1 MLAQTRDSFLD
12 DEFGRPVESIMRCE
26 DFKSNF
32 ARRLSNR
39 YISRSSVS
47 GSRQDTVLK
56 LRPVEKQEIL
66 NNVPERIEQCSQLS
80 KSSNLEQNGEIVK
93 PPDKM
98 IKQNADMRGTEVN
111 ALNMEVDTLRW
122 QLAQTEA
129 NRQMHIALLKQ
140 IVTFLNRV
148 KEHIECQKHEPD
160 VRLDAVSPMVFP
172 STLNITDLPRSRS
185 VLHVSKNLDYSIS
198 PVKKMSTRKISKSI
212 SNVNGYKDCS
222 SIWSHSKLSLVS
234 ENETGQK
241 LTEEMSRLIT
251 LANTVLSTKLPD
263 LACACLGN
271 RTESTLQLTE
281 DAKKDEVTTQNV
293 NASLN
298 LFKKTENEKNVLNT
312 SCNSEAYNGITN
324 KFADMENSILN
335 DFIVSQSPLSFGS
348 ENNSSGVKLFE
359 REQPGTQNGLVT
371 SCGKVVQT
379 VDKRNDYNA
388 SSNFIED
395 ESGFSSMSSF
405 QEIGIPIIS
414 IIPPSPCKEVEYLE
428 EIADETEKWKT
439 DTIELD
445 KQSVKVFW
453 V

>member
-1 MLAQTRDSFLD
+1 MFNRDS
-12 DEFGRPVESIMRCE
+12 
-26 DFKSNF
+26 K
-32 ARRLSNR
+32 
-39 YISRSSVS
+39 
-47 GSRQDTVLK
+47 
-56 LRPVEKQEIL
+56 
-66 NNVPERIEQCSQLS
+66 VPERIEQCSQLS
-80 KSSNLEQNGEIVK
+80 KSSNLEQNGEIIK

-98 IKQNADMRGTEVN
+98 VKHDTDMRGTEVN

-148 KEHIECQKHEPD
+148 KEHIECKKNEPD
-160 VRLDAVSPMVFP
+160 IRLDTISPMVFP
-172 STLNITDLPRSRS
+172 RTLKITDLPRSRS
-185 VLHVSKNLDYSIS
+185 VLHVSKNLEYSIS
-198 PVKKMSTRKISKSI
+198 PAKKISTRKISKSI

-222 SIWSHSKLSLVS
+222 SIWSHSKISLVS

-263 LACACLGN
+263 LACACVHI
-271 RTESTLQLTE
+271 RTEPTFQLTE
-281 DAKKDEVTTQNV
+281 ESKKEEVTQYSETD
-293 NASLN
+293 SLN
-298 LFKKTENEKNVLNT
+298 SYKKNSPEKIVLNT
-312 SCNSEAYNGITN
+312 NCKTEVYNGITN
-324 KFADMENSILN
+324 KFADMETSILN
-335 DFIVSQSPLSFGS
+335 DFIVSQSPLSFES
-348 ENNSSGVKLFE
+348 ENNSSGLKLFK
-359 REQPGTQNGLVT
+359 REQPGSQNGLVT

-379 VDKRNDYNA
+379 VDKRNDYNG

-395 ESGFSSMSSF
+395 ESGFSSMNSF

-414 IIPPSPCKEVEYLE
+414 IIPPSPCKEVDYLE

-439 DTIELD
+439 DTIEID
-445 KQSVKVFW
+445 KQSVEVFW

>member
-1 MLAQTRDSFLD
+1 MLAQASDLFLD

-47 GSRQDTVLK
+47 GSRQNTVLK
-56 LRPVEKQEIL
+56 LRPTDQQEIL

-80 KSSNLEQNGEIVK
+80 KSSNLEPNGEIVK

-98 IKQNADMRGTEVN
+98 VKHNADMRGTEVN

-129 NRQMHIALLKQ
+129 NRQMHIALLQQ

-148 KEHIECQKHEPD
+148 KEHIECQKNEPD
-160 VRLDAVSPMVFP
+160 VRLDTVSPMVFP
-172 STLNITDLPRSRS
+172 RTINIADLPRSRS
-185 VLHVSKNLDYSIS
+185 VFHVSKNLDYSIS
-198 PVKKMSTRKISKSI
+198 PAKKISTRKISKSI

-222 SIWSHSKLSLVS
+222 SIWNHSKLSLVS
-234 ENETGQK
+234 ENEAGQK

-263 LACACLGN
+263 LACACVHF
-271 RTESTLQLTE
+271 RTESTFQLTE
-281 DAKKDEVTTQNV
+281 ESKKEENTPNSETD
-293 NASLN
+293 SLN
-298 LFKKTENEKNVLNT
+298 SYKKNSPENIVLNT
-312 SCNSEAYNGITN
+312 DCKSEVYNSITN

-335 DFIVSQSPLSFGS
+335 DFIVSQSPLSFAS
-348 ENNSSGVKLFE
+348 ENNSSGVKLFKP
-359 REQPGTQNGLVT
+359 EQPGSQNGLVT

-379 VDKRNDYNA
+379 VDKRNEYNG

-414 IIPPSPCKEVEYLE
+414 IIPPSPCKEVDYLE
-428 EIADETEKWKT
+428 EITDETEKWKT